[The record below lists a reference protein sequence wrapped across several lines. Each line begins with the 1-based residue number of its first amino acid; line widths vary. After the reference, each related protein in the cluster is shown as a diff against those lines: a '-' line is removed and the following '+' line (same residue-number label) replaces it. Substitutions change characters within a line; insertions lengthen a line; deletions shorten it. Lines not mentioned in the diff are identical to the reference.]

1 MGWSWKTHA
10 SGTQDP
16 PEVRNW
22 RIHLI
27 ALVASMSA
35 LAMGYDTAVI
45 GGTMALNS
53 FIRDFDLDSISKSQ
67 RDTVQGNIVSTFQAG
82 CFFGALFTFP
92 LAEKIGRR
100 KTIMMASLVFLL
112 GGTLMTA
119 SRGSLN
125 LIYAG
130 RAIAGLGIGASSL
143 TVPVYIAETAPPS
156 IRGRLVGIFEIASQ
170 GGGMLGFWINY
181 ATDQTIDVRKQSQWI
196 VPLAIQLFPGVMLFL
211 GMFWCPESPR
221 WLARGDNFEGAEKIL
236 TSLRGLPSSH
246 PYILH
251 EMGEIRQ
258 QVELRSTNHM
268 SKSAQFKKLF
278 QKGTRNRLGLG
289 LALMF
294 LQSFTGVNIITYYAP
309 RIFETLGVP
318 STSLKLF
325 STGFYGIAKTLGM
338 ITFTFVVVERVGRRK
353 GLVWGAAL
361 GCIPMWYIGGYV
373 MRADPAGAA
382 ARGIVNRDGWGYL
395 AMVCVYLNGFIICA
409 TWQGIT
415 WTYASEIFPLDI
427 RMLCVSLTTADTWLG
442 SFIIARS
449 TPYMISDLGYGAY
462 FFFSSILVCMG
473 VWAFFFVPETKGISL
488 EEMDILFA
496 KPVHKAVWAQLR
508 GKPII
513 DDQVASGN
521 TRKSADS
528 SVVEKDTGV
537 DKFEVIEER
546 KNAL

>member
-1 MGWSWKTHA
+1 MGWHTHA
-10 SGTQDP
+10 SGTRDP

-53 FIRDFDLDSISKSQ
+53 FVRDFHLSDISKTD

-82 CFFGALFTFP
+82 CFFGALLTFP
-92 LAEKIGRR
+92 IAEKIGRK
-100 KTIMMASLVFLL
+100 KTVMIAALVFLL

-119 SRGSLN
+119 AQGSMNMLV
-125 LIYAG
+125 AG

-170 GGGMLGFWINY
+170 GGGMLGFWINF
-181 ATDQTIDVRKQSQWI
+181 ATDQTIDVNKQAQWI
-196 VPLAIQLFPGVMLFL
+196 VPLALQLFPGVALFL
-211 GMFWCPESPR
+211 GMMWCPESPR
-221 WLARGDNFEGAEKIL
+221 WLARGDRFDEAERIL
-236 TSLRGLPSSH
+236 TTLRGLPSSH
-246 PYILH
+246 PYIQEEL
-251 EMGEIRQ
+251 GDIRA
-258 QVELRSTNHM
+258 QVEERSTNHL
-268 SKSAQFKKLF
+268 SRKAQFKKLF
-278 QKGTRNRLGLG
+278 QKGTRNRMGIG

-294 LQSFTGVNIITYYAP
+294 LQSFTGVNIITYYSP
-309 RIFETLGVP
+309 RIFETLGV
-318 STSLKLF
+318 SGTSLKLF

-338 ITFTFVVVERVGRRK
+338 IAFTFIVVEKVGRRK
-353 GLVWGAAL
+353 GLIWGAAL

-382 ARGIVNRDGWGYL
+382 ARGVVTRDGWGYL
-395 AMVCVYLNGFIICA
+395 AMVCIYVNAFVICA

-462 FFFSSILVCMG
+462 FFFASILVGMG
-473 VWAFFFVPETKGISL
+473 IWSFFFVPETKGVTL
-488 EEMDILFA
+488 EEMDLLFA
-496 KPVHKAVWAQLR
+496 QPVHKSVWAQLTGR
-508 GKPII
+508 PLVDARS
-513 DDQVASGN
+513 DDASVL
-521 TRKSADS
+521 D
-528 SVVEKDTGV
+528 EKDV
-537 DKFEVIEER
+537 KVKHIEAG
-546 KNAL
+546 KS